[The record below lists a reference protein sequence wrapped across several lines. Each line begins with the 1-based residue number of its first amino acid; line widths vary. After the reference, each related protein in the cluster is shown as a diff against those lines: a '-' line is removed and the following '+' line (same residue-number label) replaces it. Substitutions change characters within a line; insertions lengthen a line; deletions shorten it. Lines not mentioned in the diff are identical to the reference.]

1 MNLQTLIR
9 WIPFILCL
17 GLISGTSS
25 TFQKDSQGWVLMR
38 YYISEEKGLSG
49 IEPID
54 LGEDVELIQEVFLG
68 SLEEL
73 TAVVLESIDL
83 EELPESIG
91 TYRGAALSWDLYS
104 FESQIKEL
112 GPMTI

>member
-1 MNLQTLIR
+1 
-9 WIPFILCL
+9 
-17 GLISGTSS
+17 
-25 TFQKDSQGWVLMR
+25 MR
-38 YYISEEKGLSG
+38 YYTNEEKGFSG
-49 IEPID
+49 IEPFE
-54 LGEDVELIQEVFLG
+54 LGDYVELIQEVFLG

-83 EELPESIG
+83 EDLPESIG

-104 FESQIKEL
+104 SESQIKEL